1 MANARELKNRIKSVG
16 NTGKITRT
24 MELVASAKMRKAQL
38 AAEASRPY
46 AEGLF
51 ELVAKLSAA
60 LGDSE
65 ISHPLMEHREVRKVA
80 VLVVTSDRGLCGA
93 FNSNLVRR
101 ATQRIKHHREQGR
114 EVAVHALGK
123 KAGSTLRFLGYNPVA
138 NHQKLIDPARYEP
151 AQEIIVPLMEAF
163 TAGEV
168 DHVEIV
174 YSRFESAARFGPDH
188 LTLLPAGGQELSEVA
203 PASAGDVLFSPEPDE
218 LLSSVIPRTVSMA
231 FFSCLQQT
239 GAGEHAARRMA
250 MKNATDAA
258 KDLKKL
264 LSRSYNRA
272 RQGKITQ
279 EIAEIVG
286 AVEAMA

>member
-51 ELVAKLSAA
+51 ALVAKLSAA
-60 LGDSE
+60 LGESD
-65 ISHPLMEHREVRKVA
+65 IRHPLMEHRDIKRVA
-80 VLVVTSDRGLCGA
+80 ILVVTSDRGLCGA

-101 ATQRIKHHREQGR
+101 ATQRIKHHRAQGR

-123 KAGSTLRFLGYNPVA
+123 KASSTLRFLGYQPVA
-138 NHQKLIDPARYEP
+138 NHQKLIDPARYERS
-151 AQEIIVPLMEAF
+151 QEIIKPLMEAF
-163 TAGEV
+163 EAGEV

-188 LTLLPAGGQELSEVA
+188 LTLLPAGGQELSDAA
-203 PASAGDVLFSPEPDE
+203 PAGAGDVLFSPGPEE
-218 LLSSVIPRTVSMA
+218 LLGTVIPRTVSMA
-231 FFSCLQQT
+231 FFSALLQT
-239 GAGEHAARRMA
+239 GAGEHAARRVA

-264 LSRSYNRA
+264 LNRSYNRA
-272 RQGKITQ
+272 RQGKTPQ
-279 EIAEIVG
+279 KTAEFVG
-286 AVEAMA
+286 AGGAMP